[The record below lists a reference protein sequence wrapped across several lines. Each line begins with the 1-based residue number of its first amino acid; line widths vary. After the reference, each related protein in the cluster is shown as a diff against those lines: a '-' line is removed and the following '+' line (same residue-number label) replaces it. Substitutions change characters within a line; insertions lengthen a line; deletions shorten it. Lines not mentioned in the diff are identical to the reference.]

1 MKTINNQQST
11 INNLSFTFIETL
23 VVISVIGLIFPVVI
37 SILFVILQQQMKIFR
52 LSEVKRQG
60 DNIVTVLEN
69 AVKNNAYT
77 IYYGLTEICEADNTS
92 PFPHSGS
99 PSSFRDKYN
108 SEFSINYS
116 TPNLSISY
124 PPPPV
129 PAPTFSFAQGQLNS
143 SKVIVDSYSISCT
156 RAEIYSEPVVSV
168 SFTICYNVNGSCTS
182 SRPEETAALDY
193 QTSIKLR
200 SFPTQ

>member
-1 MKTINNQQST
+1 MSKNFQFKN
-11 INNLSFTFIETL
+11 SFTFIETL

-52 LSEVKRQG
+52 LTEVKRQG
-60 DNIVTVLEN
+60 DQIVNVLEN
-69 AVKNNAYT
+69 AIKNNAYN
-77 IYYGLTEICEADNTS
+77 IYDGPIEICEADTAN
-92 PFPHSGS
+92 PFPHSGT
-99 PSSFRDKYN
+99 PTSFRDKYN
-108 SEFSINYS
+108 SEFSINYA

-124 PPPPV
+124 PLPPP

-143 SKVIVDSYSISCT
+143 SRIIIESYSISCN
-156 RAEIYSEPVVSV
+156 RAAIYSEPLVSV
-168 SFTICYNVNGSCTS
+168 NFTICYNISGSCVST
-182 SRPEETAALDY
+182 RPEETAVLEY